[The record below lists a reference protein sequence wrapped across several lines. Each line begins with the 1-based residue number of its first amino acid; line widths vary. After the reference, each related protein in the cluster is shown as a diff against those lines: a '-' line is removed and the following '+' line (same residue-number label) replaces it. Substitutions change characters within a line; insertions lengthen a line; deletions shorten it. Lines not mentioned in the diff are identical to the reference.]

1 MHKRGNYYFKIYFHS
16 IFVFICFILVSCSE
30 QNKAKDSGLSFYY
43 EIIQFHGKYIDS
55 LLKNTP
61 IIYLDISNDANGNAD
76 ILIADNYLNNS
87 VWFISLID
95 TNVGYKVKYP
105 ENHNISLSTHHVA
118 RLNNDFYWIDGL
130 TSNLYLYHWGDTVFR
145 FVETL
150 NTNLDLVAEGLE
162 VWPSLICSSNIR
174 SCFFIGDSLLAFPCL
189 SRVDGNGT
197 YVNAVNNFPFT
208 GFYNIYTKKI
218 KFSKFKYPPI
228 FEKKYYGMLSKFFQ
242 VYDNHRKIYYYSP
255 ALTQIFTYDILSDKI
270 DSFNIRSK
278 YQNEE
283 IPFFN
288 IDSPDLIQHIEQR
301 ALVNHNR
308 QSPNYRRLFIS
319 PDGKLFYRIFKNGTS
334 NVNFLSD
341 NNSSNENYDDYYL
354 IVFNNKYQILTEF
367 KLPKEAFIYSVF
379 AFNDGIYIMYS
390 PKGKSYDEG
399 LYWLKISIR

>member
-1 MHKRGNYYFKIYFHS
+1 MHKRSNYYFKKYFHS
-16 IFVFICFILVSCSE
+16 IFLFISFVLISCSE
-30 QNKAKDSGLSFYY
+30 QKKAKEAEYSFSY
-43 EIIQFHGKYIDS
+43 EIIQFKGKYIDS
-55 LLKNTP
+55 LFKNKT
-61 IIYLDISNDANGNAD
+61 IYYLDISNDANGIAD
-76 ILIADNYLNNS
+76 ILIADNHSNNS
-87 VWFISLID
+87 VWFVSLID

-105 ENHNISLSTHHVA
+105 ENHYISFSTRHVA

-130 TSNLYLYHWGDTVFR
+130 TSNLYLYHLGDSIFR

-150 NTNLDLVAEGLE
+150 NTNSNLISEGLE

-189 SRVDGNGT
+189 PRVDGKGT

-218 KFSKFKYPPI
+218 KYSKFKYPPI
-228 FEKKYYGMLSKFFQ
+228 FEEKYYGMLSNFFQ

-255 ALTQIFTYDILSDKI
+255 ALTQIFTYDILSEKI

-288 IDSPDLIQHIEQR
+288 IDSPDLIGHIEQR

-341 NNSSNENYDDYYL
+341 EKNENYDDYYL
-354 IVFNNKYQILTEF
+354 IVFNNKHQILAEF
-367 KLPKEAFIYSVF
+367 KLPYEVSINWVF
-379 AFNDGIYIMYS
+379 TFNDGIYFKYF
-390 PKGKSYDEG
+390 PKGKPYDEG
-399 LYWLKISIR
+399 LYWLKISMR